1 MTSFRTKALG
11 ACAILGIAAASGA
24 SAGTLEITGAGIYS
38 TNQLDVNG
46 VNEYATALDLTV
58 QGSANPLFVF
68 CVDLSHVI
76 YVNIG
81 SQLAYNPPLQYATGP
96 VNTNSS
102 GAASG
107 TGALLLQSVSGE
119 IQTLANL
126 GVGIAKNGGAP
137 TSWSANTQNELTA
150 VQGAIWETEYGFTP
164 SQVIGT
170 PDQNALIAAYVAYA
184 DAHPAADYATGIYPT
199 GAGGQ
204 GFGFSQGQVT
214 GVPEP
219 STWAMLLLGF
229 AGLAVGGYRRA
240 KSGGAAIAVG

>member
-11 ACAILGIAAASGA
+11 ACAILAMAGASGA

-38 TNQLDVNG
+38 TNQLDVNDT
-46 VNEYATALDLTV
+46 NEYATALDLTV

-96 VNTNSS
+96 VNTDSS
-102 GAASG
+102 GGTSG
-107 TGALLLQSVSGE
+107 TGNPLTPLVSGE

-126 GVGIAKNGGAP
+126 GVGIAKGGGAP
-137 TSWSANTQNELTA
+137 SGWSANTQAELTG
-150 VQGAIWETEYGFTP
+150 VQGAIWEVEYGFSP
-164 SQVIGT
+164 SQVTGT
-170 PDQNALIAAYVAYA
+170 ALENTLIANDVHYA
-184 DAHPAADYATGIYPT
+184 ATHPDWSYAAGIYPT
-199 GAGGQ
+199 GADGQ

-219 STWAMLLLGF
+219 STWAMLLVGF
-229 AGLAVGGYRRA
+229 AGLAAGGYRRA
-240 KSGGAAIAVG
+240 KSGRAALAVA